1 MGSVFSS
8 FFRPAHP
15 QLPRPEPGSERFA
28 RLGACVPLVPFD
40 HGQVWLATGLGSC
53 WLVEVGTV
61 DREQTSWNREH
72 QSLVNLATV
81 AWHPRLVKFNPSLK
95 ISFSSVSTQQ

>member
-15 QLPRPEPGSERFA
+15 QLPRPEPWSEWFA

-72 QSLVNLATV
+72 PGVAGQFGNSGLAST
-81 AWHPRLVKFNPSLK
+81 PGQIQPSAK
-95 ISFSSVSTQQ
+95 NII